1 MQTTKHTITLAIG
14 AVLGLSGLAGG
25 ASAADV
31 RCAEQERCYGVSKA
45 GKNDCATSSAACSGS
60 ATQDYQKD
68 AWVYVPKG
76 TCVKLA
82 GGALA
87 PPAAAK
93 KK

>member
-1 MQTTKHTITLAIG
+1 MKTNAILTSAIG
-14 AVLGLSGLAGG
+14 AVLGMSGLAGG

-45 GKNDCATSSAACSGS
+45 GKNDCATSTAACSGS

-76 TCVKLA
+76 TCAKL

-87 PPAAAK
+87 FAK
-93 KK
+93 TDVKK

>member
-60 ATQDYQKD
+60 ATQDFQKD

-76 TCVKLA
+76 SCARLA
-82 GGALA
+82 GGTLA
-87 PPAAAK
+87 TPTSDMK
-93 KK
+93 K